1 MFFHVFLEVK
11 SLGKNAVKVQ
21 LNNDKVKNIFQEQL
35 DKKLVNCESETIIKN
50 LAVSETISEKE
61 TGLLFTLSPG
71 D

>member
-21 LNNDKVKNIFQEQL
+21 LNNDKV
-35 DKKLVNCESETIIKN
+35 KKLVNCESETIIKN